1 MTSDVSMP
9 DEAEGQRL
17 NLSSAMNMTDM
28 SKLSLGR
35 RRHVQILYPQ
45 IARWMLE
52 QLAGPDVALKHFVL
66 SKVGT
71 LLNMADVLTKQ

>member
-9 DEAEGQRL
+9 DEAEGQRP
-17 NLSSAMNMTDM
+17 NLSSAMNTTDM

-35 RRHVQILYPQ
+35 MKHVQILYLW
-45 IARWMLE
+45 IRE
-52 QLAGPDVALKHFVL
+52 QLALKHFVS

-71 LLNMADVLTKQ
+71 LLNIADVLTKQ

>member
-9 DEAEGQRL
+9 DEAEGPRP
-17 NLSSAMNMTDM
+17 NLSSAMNTTDM

-35 RRHVQILYPQ
+35 MKHVQIYYW
-45 IARWMLE
+45 WMRELVVSHE
-52 QLAGPDVALKHFVL
+52 ALKHFVL

-71 LLNMADVLTKQ
+71 LFNIADVLTKQ